1 MELKRILA
9 RDSRSANEKAI
20 KLYGREVMIV
30 SSQRV
35 DNQIELVV
43 AVESPQSPEVPSAE
57 TAGAAVVT
65 SEVPTKAFG
74 KFFHQAQ
81 LNPLDES
88 DVMAQLPAKGLSEDQ
103 QSQAERTYE
112 AHRGAEI
119 VALLRDE
126 IANLREDLL
135 LTMRTRLT
143 VQAGGLTPDVQL
155 LSQALAEAGM
165 PASMRLLFESE
176 LVGVATLEEAKVLIQ
191 KTLLKTMKRKPGS
204 IPSTGRH
211 ALIGPSGSGK
221 TLMTARL
228 AHLAALSHGAHKQ
241 AVISF
246 NDGRPGAWAQ
256 LQLLASQ
263 IGVDCYRAQDLD
275 ALKVILDDLGSGRSV
290 WVDTAGTQFMNN
302 MQDLKAAGLAIHA
315 VIPLDVTATHA
326 QRVLNS
332 KDPGWASVM
341 LTKADESIP
350 SWALLKCLG
359 ETQTVLTCISD
370 TANVKSGVLPYDPRT
385 LIDQALGAVCVQ
397 SSAPRVA
404 VNKQKVQR
412 STKAQKAP
420 VRKRQ
425 SVAVTKAVHG

>member
-43 AVESPQSPEVPSAE
+43 AVESPQEPEVPSAE
-57 TAGAAVVT
+57 TAGAAAAK
-65 SEVPTKAFG
+65 SEAPAKAFG

-81 LNPLDES
+81 LNPLDEPS
-88 DVMAQLPAKGLSEDQ
+88 VTAEPPAKGISDRQ
-103 QSQAERTYE
+103 QADAAKTYE
-112 AHRGAEI
+112 AHRGEEI
-119 VALLRDE
+119 VALLRNE

-143 VQAGGLTPDVQL
+143 LQAGGLSPDVQL

-176 LVGVATLEEAKVLIQ
+176 LVGVASLEQAMALIQ

-204 IPSTGRH
+204 IPTTGRH

-228 AHLAALSHGAHKQ
+228 AHLAALSHGAHRQ
-241 AVISF
+241 ALISF
-246 NDGRPGAWAQ
+246 KDSRPGAWAQ

-302 MQDLKAAGLAIHA
+302 MQDLKVAGLAIHA

-326 QRVLNS
+326 QKVLS
-332 KDPGWASVM
+332 AKDPGWASVM
-341 LTKADESIP
+341 LTKADETIP
-350 SWALLKCLG
+350 SWALLKCLS
-359 ETQTVLTCISD
+359 ETQTALTCISD
-370 TANVKSGVLPYDPRT
+370 NANVKSGVLPYDPRT
-385 LIDQALGAVCVQ
+385 LIDQALGAVGVQ
-397 SSAPRVA
+397 SPAPKIA
-404 VNKQKVQR
+404 VKKQKVQR

-420 VRKRQ
+420 VRKKQ